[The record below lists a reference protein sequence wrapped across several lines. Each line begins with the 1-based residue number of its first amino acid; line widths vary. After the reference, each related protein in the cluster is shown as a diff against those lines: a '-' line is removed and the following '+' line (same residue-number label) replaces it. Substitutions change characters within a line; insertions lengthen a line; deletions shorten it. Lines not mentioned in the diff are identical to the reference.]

1 MRCHTAGDRKCGRE
15 WGKRLVAE
23 ILPRP
28 VILKITPINCCIC
41 VQRSLLRRPHGLPGS
56 SRLPTTPS
64 PTWAWRPSST
74 RHSTLPASTR
84 RRSKLH
90 CQVSMICVEITQFS
104 TCFFFNYEHCWIL
117 RRERP
122 LQLTLSVL
130 LSVCFHVCM
139 YACPPCMYVCMYSM
153 SDMLVG
159 MYVGSACWVPIAS
172 NILYWISR
180 FYTLNT

>member
-1 MRCHTAGDRKCGRE
+1 MAMRCHTAGDRKCGRE

-23 ILPRP
+23 ILPQP

-90 CQVSMICVEITQFS
+90 CQVCMIFVEITQF
-104 TCFFFNYEHCWIL
+104 T
-117 RRERP
+117 
-122 LQLTLSVL
+122 
-130 LSVCFHVCM
+130 SVCVFSCL
-139 YACPPCMYVCMYSM
+139 YVCMSALYVCLHLCM

-172 NILYWISR
+172 NILYWISW
-180 FYTLNT
+180 FHTLNT